1 MLVLRNV
8 SFSRNL
14 SSTLTFSHILFHGSP
29 QSGIGVMF
37 FAERMTKVA
46 IFIDKFVPTPALL

>member
-14 SSTLTFSHILFHGSP
+14 TSALTFSHILFLGSP
-29 QSGIGVMF
+29 HSAIGVMF